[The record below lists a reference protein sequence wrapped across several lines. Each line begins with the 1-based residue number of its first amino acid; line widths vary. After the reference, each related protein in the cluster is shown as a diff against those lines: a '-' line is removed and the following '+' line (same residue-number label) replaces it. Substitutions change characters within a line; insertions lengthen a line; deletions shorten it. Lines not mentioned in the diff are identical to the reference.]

1 MARVS
6 LRPLGDKV
14 IVRRLEAEERTA
26 GGIMLPDTAK
36 EKPKRGTVLSVGSG
50 RLLETG
56 KRQPLSVKAG
66 DKILFSSYAG
76 TEVKVDGEEIVIME
90 ESDILA
96 ILG

>member
-1 MARVS
+1 MPKVS

-14 IVRRLEAEERTA
+14 IVKRLEAEEKTA

-36 EKPKRGTVLSVGSG
+36 EKPRRGTVLSVGSG

-56 KRQPLSVKAG
+56 KRQPLTVKAG
-66 DKILFSSYAG
+66 DKVLFSSYAG
-76 TEVKVDGEEIVIME
+76 TEVKVDGEELVIME